1 MLLDFPPSA
10 AMPAPMP
17 PHLLLRAA
25 ETKPGN
31 WRFSIENAEHVEL
44 EVNDFE
50 PFTQGERLEL
60 LTVVRGLE
68 ALEQPSRVTLLTS
81 SSYVKRG
88 IMYGLEDWRASGWR
102 WESHGKM
109 VPVKNS
115 DLWRRLDRALQLHQ
129 VECRLQPKAQAESGT
144 AESSHERPQPA
155 RSSVKRRWFVAAF
168 RRSVREFGAAVR
180 LRLGQFGTGLL
191 PLPWFE

>member
-1 MLLDFPPSA
+1 MLLDLPPSA

-50 PFTQGERLEL
+50 TFTQGQRLEM

-68 ALEQPSRVTLLTS
+68 ALEQPSRVTLLTP

-88 IMYGLEDWRASGWR
+88 ITYGLEDWRASDWC

-115 DLWRRLDRALQLHQ
+115 DLWQRLDRALEYHR
-129 VECRLQPKAQAESGT
+129 VECRLQPDKAEGIPTAAGKLKAEPINPDAKQMPRSM
-144 AESSHERPQPA
+144 RWLIPA
-155 RSSVKRRWFVAAF
+155 ICRWS
-168 RRSVREFGAAVR
+168 R
-180 LRLGQFGTGLL
+180 
-191 PLPWFE
+191 